1 MSKLDPASLRSIS
14 ATCAVNW
21 SSTVKSGSSR
31 RCAARAMSCAA
42 SRQEMLTMYIPLPL
56 RLTLFFTLLLG
67 AALLFFGNMVYAQA
81 EQRAYRDL
89 DNALSS
95 RAASVRLGKFLD
107 CPGANPNPS
116 TSPAHLPSVDALATG
131 RTLFQS

>member
-1 MSKLDPASLRSIS
+1 
-14 ATCAVNW
+14 
-21 SSTVKSGSSR
+21 
-31 RCAARAMSCAA
+31 
-42 SRQEMLTMYIPLPL
+42 MLSMYIPLPL

-67 AALLFFGNMVYAQA
+67 VALLFFGNMVYAQA

-116 TSPAHLPSVDALATG
+116 SSPATLPSVDGLGPGATPIQLLTI
-131 RTLFQS
+131 TLPSPP